1 MRFVDNNNDQ
11 AGKDAT
17 TFMLA
22 KGYNHLVFAYT
33 DMDELVQTERYQ
45 GYCEALQEYGKKGS
59 TLQLSRLSDE
69 ENAVKLQTFLAEN
82 PNHVFTKDELFRE
95 IWDMAS
101 IGDIATVTVH
111 IKKIREKIEYD
122 TSKPQYIETIWG
134 VGYRFKD
141 LILLRYFKGKKKM
154 SIKHIL
160 FDLDGTLTDP
170 MEGICKSAARGL
182 AHFGIKAD
190 TMI

>member
-1 MRFVDNNNDQ
+1 
-11 AGKDAT
+11 
-17 TFMLA
+17 
-22 KGYNHLVFAYT
+22 
-33 DMDELVQTERYQ
+33 
-45 GYCEALQEYGKKGS
+45 
-59 TLQLSRLSDE
+59 
-69 ENAVKLQTFLAEN
+69 
-82 PNHVFTKDELFRE
+82 
-95 IWDMAS
+95 MAS

-134 VGYRFKD
+134 VGYRFKVD
-141 LILLRYFKGKKKM
+141 LLRYFKGKGISMKKY
-154 SIKHIL
+154 IL

-182 AHFGIKAD
+182 AHFGLKLI